1 MSWQI
6 KSKLTPNLIVAIYAF
21 VGALWITSSDKLL
34 SLLFQTPEIQEFAQL
49 QTIKGWIYVI
59 ITAILLHQLI
69 HRYAQALQASQRE
82 LKKNEEW
89 LAAIIETSTNGIIVL
104 DREGRIV
111 LMNAAAQKNLGV
123 TQNDIIGLS
132 YNNSSILKISGV
144 DGKPFPESELPF
156 VRVMQTGKAVYGIEH
171 AIARAD
177 GKQIIL
183 SVNAAPLRD
192 AAGNIE
198 AVVISVTDITD
209 AKQAEILCR
218 ARDIAE
224 ARSQAKTEFLAHMS
238 HEFRTPLNAIL
249 GMSGM
254 LQREIYGSLNP
265 KQKEYVN
272 IIKSSGDY
280 LLELINDILDFTKV
294 EAGKEKLNYTK
305 VDVAAVC
312 RYCLKIVQ
320 ERAHEKQLQLTS
332 EIDSRA
338 EVCIAD
344 ERRLKQML
352 LNLLSNAIKFTPSG
366 KVSLSVCKQPQG
378 ITFTVADTGIGIAPE
393 NLEIIFEPFRQLEN
407 DLQKQNKGT
416 GLGLA
421 LTRDLARLHGGEV
434 TVESSLGEGSRFT
447 IYLPDLPTGYAP
459 PEEEKS
465 LEERAH
471 FAYGGSKKILIVD
484 DDRISAVLLQDYL
497 QTLGCQVKYLSE
509 GTNFLQEVETF
520 APDLILLDIRLPG
533 GVNGIDLLKEM
544 RGRASMRDVPV
555 AVITAMALAGDYEKC
570 IAAGANE
577 YLSKPINF
585 EQLDRLLR
593 RYLSEQYS

>member
-21 VGALWITSSDKLL
+21 VGTLWVVSSDKLL
-34 SLLFQTPEIQEFAQL
+34 SLLFQTPEIQEFVQL

-59 ITAILLHQLI
+59 VTALLLHQLI
-69 HRYAQALQASQRE
+69 HRYAEAIHSSQRE

-104 DREGRIV
+104 DREGRII

-123 TQNDIIGLS
+123 TRNDIIGLS
-132 YNNSSILKISGV
+132 YNNLKISGV
-144 DGKPFPESELPF
+144 DGKPFPDSELPF
-156 VRVMQTGKAVYGIEH
+156 VQVMQTGKAVYGIEH
-171 AIARAD
+171 AIAGAD

-198 AVVISVTDITD
+198 AVVVSVTDITD
-209 AKQAEILCR
+209 AKQAEILRR
-218 ARDIAE
+218 ARDKAE

-294 EAGKEKLNYTK
+294 EVGREELNYTK

-312 RYCLKIVQ
+312 RYCLKLVQ

-332 EIDSRA
+332 EIDSKA

-366 KVSLSVCKQPQG
+366 KVSLIVSKQPQG

-393 NLEIIFEPFRQLEN
+393 NLEIIFEPFRQVEN
-407 DLQKQNKGT
+407 DLQQQNKGT

-434 TVESSLGEGSRFT
+434 TVESAPGEGSRFT

-465 LEERAH
+465 KEERAH
-471 FAYGGSKKILIVD
+471 FSCGGGKKILIVD

-509 GTNFLQEVETF
+509 GTNFLQEVQNF
-520 APDLILLDIRLPG
+520 APDLILLDIKLPG
-533 GVNGIDLLKEM
+533 GVNGLDLLKKM
-544 RGRASMRDVPV
+544 RAHASMRDVPV
-555 AVITAMALAGDYEKC
+555 AVITAMAVDGDNEKC

-577 YLSKPINF
+577 YLSKPIQF
-585 EQLDRLLR
+585 DKIDRLLR
-593 RYLSEQYS
+593 RYLSKRDS